1 MATIFETTIAE
12 SRNQMLGP
20 LFGDDA
26 PPPEGE
32 ALLEGG
38 AAKLICSAVAL
49 IFKVQEEQ
57 LYDRNRGKAQIAFA
71 RQVAMY
77 LAHIIC
83 GLSLT
88 EVGRF
93 FGRDRT
99 TVSHACRLVED
110 CREDPNID
118 LALDL
123 IEQSVLKF
131 WSLNDF
137 NYAAICN
144 HGAGDDTATT
154 Y

>member
-1 MATIFETTIAE
+1 MASIFEATITEGRTGMA
-12 SRNQMLGP
+12 GP
-20 LFGDDA
+20 PHGDYA
-26 PPPEGE
+26 PTYEGE

-49 IFKVQEEQ
+49 IFKVREEQ

-83 GLSLT
+83 GISLT

-123 IEQSVLKF
+123 IEQSVLKV
-131 WSLNDF
+131 WSFNDF
-137 NYAAICN
+137 NYAAVCN
-144 HGAGDDTATT
+144 HGADDDTATT